1 MAVKMLIGFW
11 ERKLAAE
18 ILAGFL
24 ERKLAAEMLA
34 GFLERKRTAEM
45 LAGFL
50 NRKGRRAVKLIIK
63 YLVPYRF
70 GMLAGFLIKV
80 LGTIAELG
88 LPWVLAYILDS
99 VVPLGKISLVL
110 WWGLAMAGMAV
121 AARVLNIKANRM
133 ASKVARDA
141 IKIIRHD
148 LFQKITYL
156 SGSQTDDFG
165 IPSLVSRLT
174 SDSYNVHS
182 MIARIQRIG
191 VRAPI
196 ILVGGILI
204 TFTLEPVLTLVLT
217 ATLPLLA
224 IVVYKVSKKGIPLY
238 TKVSQSVD
246 GLVRIMRENISGIR
260 VIKALS
266 KTEYEYSRYQKSNK
280 TLAENEFKAGI
291 TMAVSSPFMNLILN
305 LGLTAI
311 IVVGAY
317 RVNSGASLPGKIVAF
332 LSYFTMIL
340 NAMMSITRFFVDIS
354 KAAAS
359 ADRIQ
364 AVLAAEEDLP
374 VIEWEEEGKKSG
386 GLAAEGQEE
395 PTAIEFQHVSFGYH
409 AKGDI
414 SEDKLCLKNI
424 NFKIK
429 KGESLGIL
437 GATGSGKSTIVNLL
451 MRFYDINSGNILIDG
466 KDVRSYP
473 MDKLREKFGVVF
485 QNDTIFHD
493 TLEENIVFGREI
505 GKERV
510 KDAARDA
517 CAYDY
522 IQEKEGE
529 FLHEAAI
536 KGANLSGGQKQR
548 LLIARALAGKPEIL
562 ILDDSSSALDYKTD
576 ANLRKAIRENYSQT
590 TIVMIAQRISSL
602 MGMDHI
608 LVLEDGRAI
617 GYGSHQELVENCE
630 VYQEIYETQMG
641 SEL

>member
-1 MAVKMLIGFW
+1 MKMI
-11 ERKLAAE
+11 
-18 ILAGFL
+18 
-24 ERKLAAEMLA
+24 M
-34 GFLERKRTAEM
+34 
-45 LAGFL
+45 
-50 NRKGRRAVKLIIK
+50 K
-63 YLVPYRF
+63 YLKPYRF

-80 LGTIAELG
+80 LGTIADLG

-99 VVPLGKISLVL
+99 VVPIGKISLVL
-110 WWGLAMAGMAV
+110 CWGLVMVFLAV
-121 AARVLNIKANRM
+121 AARLLNIKANRM

-141 IKIIRHD
+141 IEIIRHD
-148 LFQKITYL
+148 LFQKIAYL
-156 SGSQTDDFG
+156 SGNQTDAFG

-182 MIARIQRIG
+182 MIGRIQRIG

-204 TFTLEPVLTLVLT
+204 TFTLEPVLTLVLV

-224 IVVYKVSKKGIPLY
+224 LVVYKVSGRGIPLY

-266 KTEYEYSRYQKSNK
+266 KTEYEYGRFQKSNG
-280 TLAENEFKAGI
+280 TLAENEFRAGI
-291 TMAVSSPFMNLILN
+291 TMAASSPLMNLILN

-311 IVVGAY
+311 VVVGAY

-340 NAMMSITRFFVDIS
+340 NAMMSITRVFVDIS

-364 AVLAAEEDLP
+364 AVLEAEDDLT
-374 VIEWEEEGKKSG
+374 VMTEFDDSDGGRRTGKDND
-386 GLAAEGQEE
+386 
-395 PTAIEFQHVSFGYH
+395 TRIEFRGVSFGYH
-409 AKGDI
+409 AADAGNGPAAAELIADNPAESPVLEK
-414 SEDKLCLKNI
+414 EHATAEEKLCLKDI

-429 KGESLGIL
+429 KGESIGIL

-451 MRFYDINSGNILIDG
+451 MRFYDVNAGTVLVDG

-473 MDKLREKFGVVF
+473 LQELRRKFGVVF
-485 QNDTIFHD
+485 QNDTVFND
-493 TLEENIVFGREI
+493 TLAENICFGRDISE
-505 GKERV
+505 ERLEQ
-510 KDAARDA
+510 AAKDA
-517 CAYDY
+517 CAYEY
-522 IQEKEGE
+522 IMEKEGG
-529 FLHEAAI
+529 FSHEAAI

-548 LLIARALAGKPEIL
+548 LLISRALAGKPEIL

-576 ANLRKAIRENYSQT
+576 ARLRQAIRENYSGT

-608 LVLEDGRAI
+608 LVLEDGAAI
-617 GYGSHQELVENCE
+617 GYGSHEELLRDCGI
-630 VYQEIYETQMG
+630 YREIFDTQMG
-641 SEL
+641 SGI